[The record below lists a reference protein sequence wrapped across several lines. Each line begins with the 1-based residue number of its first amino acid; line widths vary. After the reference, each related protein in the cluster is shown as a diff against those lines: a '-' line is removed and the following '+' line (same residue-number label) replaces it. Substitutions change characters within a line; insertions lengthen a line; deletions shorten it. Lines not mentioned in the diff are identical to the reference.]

1 MLNIA
6 QMRLADTKPLGQL
19 VLIKLTNTALTALDI
34 LADTQQAFSSYIFHL
49 HFLCLLHTLG
59 QNI

>member
-19 VLIKLTNTALTALDI
+19 VLIKLTNTAQQLDI
-34 LADTQQAFSSYIFHL
+34 AADTRQAAFIVPTSPQPSQH
-49 HFLCLLHTLG
+49 
-59 QNI
+59 